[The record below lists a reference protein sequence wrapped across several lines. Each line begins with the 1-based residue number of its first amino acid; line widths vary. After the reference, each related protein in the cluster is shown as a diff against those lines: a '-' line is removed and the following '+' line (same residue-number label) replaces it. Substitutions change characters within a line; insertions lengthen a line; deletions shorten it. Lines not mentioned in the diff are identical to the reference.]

1 MADAPRGNLARLT
14 ETGAAAP
21 RPQLL
26 FFALELAEL
35 DDDVAE
41 KLLADEARERWAHWL
56 RSERKCRPYLL
67 DRAGG
72 RSSPRSRCRA

>member
-1 MADAPRGNLARLT
+1 MRR
-14 ETGAAAP
+14 AAP
-21 RPQLL
+21 TSRAPDRDGRGARTQLL

-41 KLLADEARERWAHWL
+41 KLLADEALERWAHWL
-56 RSERKCRPYLL
+56 RSERKFRRTCSPSR
-67 DRAGG
+67 RR